1 MRKRPRKFK
10 HSGNAKRIIVR
21 PRPDRPS
28 LGIRGADAKRVPVRG
43 KQDGFVRMCRARKFG
58 EDVATLHTFGLHWHV
73 NAEACVTE
81 LDWPEPWVARLALE
95 HLKVESRLSE
105 KIDRGF

>member
-28 LGIRGADAKRVPVRG
+28 LGIRGAGFQRVPVRG
-43 KQDGFVRMCRARKFG
+43 KDDGFVRMCRARKFG
-58 EDVATLHTFGLHWHV
+58 EDVCDSHTSVLTGMSMLKC
-73 NAEACVTE
+73 ASPSS
-81 LDWPEPWVARLALE
+81 DWPGTLGRAL
-95 HLKVESRLSE
+95 
-105 KIDRGF
+105 GA